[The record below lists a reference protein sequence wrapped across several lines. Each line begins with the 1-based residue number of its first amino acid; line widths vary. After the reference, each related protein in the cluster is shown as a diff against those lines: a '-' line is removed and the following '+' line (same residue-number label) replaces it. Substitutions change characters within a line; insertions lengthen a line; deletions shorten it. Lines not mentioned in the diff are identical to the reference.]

1 MIFSELQDSI
11 KLNASED
18 PSIINTLCMVRSL
31 FKDVRNETGMPLSQC
46 PVGDGQLHQ
55 ELIRV
60 SKELI
65 SIYEDNDESLQRN
78 RARLDSVME
87 KLRTAQ
93 ADLEVIA
100 EAENLLPDKQTEYQ
114 ALEAKLTAAKAAQ
127 AAYEKLLADIQSAQ
141 AELALLKRFD
151 FDAADQKLLD
161 LQKQIGRLQDRPADE
176 EKLIIE

>member
-1 MIFSELQDSI
+1 MHGSF
-11 KLNASED
+11 
-18 PSIINTLCMVRSL
+18 
-31 FKDVRNETGMPLSQC
+31 
-46 PVGDGQLHQ
+46 PVQGRA
-55 ELIRV
+55 ERV

-141 AELALLKRFD
+141 AE
-151 FDAADQKLLD
+151 DAYMT
-161 LQKQIGRLQDRPADE
+161 I
-176 EKLIIE
+176 